1 MNQLMIRQFPPL
13 SYAGQ
18 ESLNTLCTNLTFT
31 GENVKKIM
39 ITSSHAS
46 EGKSFVAMNIMR
58 TMAQYGKTVV
68 LVDAD
73 LRMSNIT
80 AKYDLRFAQ
89 SPQMAGLAHYLA
101 GMTDEGSVI
110 YQTNIEGAY
119 MIPVG
124 RSVSS
129 PMPLLNS
136 ERFRDLLAH
145 LSASC
150 DYVLIDAPPV
160 GAVIDAAEI
169 AKSCDGIVVVVDY
182 DSVHR
187 QELIEVRQQ
196 LEQTGCPVLGAILN
210 RVDPDGFF
218 GKKYY
223 YKSYYSHYGDTSED
237 AGKSKRKSKRPKK

>member
-1 MNQLMIRQFPPL
+1 MNQLMIRQFPSL
-13 SYAGQ
+13 SYASQ
-18 ESLNTLCTNLTFT
+18 ESINTLCTNLTFS
-31 GENVKKIM
+31 GKNVKRIM

-73 LRMSNIT
+73 LRMSYIDVR
-80 AKYDLRFAQ
+80 YDIRPVQ
-89 SPQMAGLAHYLA
+89 PDQNAGLAHYLA
-101 GMTDEGSVI
+101 GMTDESSVI

-119 MIPVG
+119 MVPVG

-150 DYVLIDAPPV
+150 DYVLIDTPPV

-169 AKSCDGIVVVVDY
+169 AKSCDGILVIVDY
-182 DSVHR
+182 DEVHR
-187 QELIEVRQQ
+187 QELIEVKQQ

-210 RVDPDGFF
+210 RVEQDGFF
-218 GKKYY
+218 GRKYY
-223 YKSYYSHYGDTSED
+223 SKSYYSHYGDAAAEN
-237 AGKSKRKSKRPKK
+237 GKSKRKGKSQKR